1 MEYGDKHR
9 TMAIF
14 TDKRDLT
21 LTAAGADAA
30 QAFDHVMD
38 GYLSM
43 APDTGDRLKGV
54 FAADPDMA
62 MAHCLKAYFMMLM
75 AMGGLVPKA
84 QQAAAKAQELAA
96 NASPRE
102 QLHARA
108 AVLWTARNMDGAAR
122 VWEEILLDHPR
133 DILAARLAHFANF
146 YSGDARRLRDSVNRI
161 MPAWGQD
168 VPGFSYLK
176 GMQAFGFEES
186 GDYAR
191 AQAAAETAIE
201 LEPMD
206 PWATHAYAH
215 VMEMQD
221 RQADGLAWIDRLRP
235 HWTQANNFQNHIWW
249 HEALMMMDQGRMDDV
264 MAQYDAHVAAPESE
278 EYLDICNAVSLLQ
291 RLEIMGLDVGDRW
304 APLAAKVQ
312 NRTEEHILTFVDLH
326 YALALA
332 AMGDGKVH
340 EMREFMAAYEGAED
354 DSNLPIMK
362 ALGVP
367 LVNAL
372 IAYREGRYGDATD
385 AMIPVRYEIWMM
397 GGSHAQR
404 DLFNLILVD
413 AARKSGNT
421 ALTRALLSE
430 RRAVMPRDEWTE
442 KAFSDVSVA
451 G

>member
-1 MEYGDKHR
+1 MEYGIEHL

-21 LTAAGADAA
+21 LTAAGAEAA
-30 QAFDHVMD
+30 AAFDHVMD

-43 APDTGDRLKGV
+43 APDTGDRLKSV
-54 FAADPDMA
+54 FAADGDMA

-75 AMGGLVPKA
+75 AMGGLMPKA

-96 NASPRE
+96 RATPRDME
-102 QLHARA
+102 
-108 AVLWTARNMDGAAR
+108 GAAR
-122 VWEEILLDHPR
+122 LWEEILLDHPR

-161 MPAWGQD
+161 MPAWDAD

-176 GMQAFGFEES
+176 GMQAFGFEEA
-186 GDYAR
+186 GDYAQ
-191 AQAAAETAIE
+191 AQPAAETAIE
-201 LEPMD
+201 LEPND

-221 RQADGLAWIDRLRP
+221 RQDDGLAWIDRLRP

-249 HEALMMMDQGRMDDV
+249 HEALMMLDQGRMDDV
-264 MAQYDAHVAAPESE
+264 MTQYDAHVAAPESE
-278 EYLDICNAVSLLQ
+278 EYLDLCNAASLLQ

-332 AMGDGKVH
+332 AAGDGKVH
-340 EMREFMAAYEGAED
+340 EMREFMAAYEGPED

-367 LVNAL
+367 LMDAL
-372 IAYREGRYGDATD
+372 IAYREGRFDDATD
-385 AMIPVRYEIWMM
+385 AMIPVRYEMWQM

-404 DLFNLILVD
+404 DLFDLILID
-413 AARKSGNT
+413 AARKADNR
-421 ALTRALLSE
+421 ALTRALLAE
-430 RRAVMPRDEWTE
+430 RRAAMPGDHWTD
-442 KAFSDVSVA
+442 KAFA
-451 G
+451 EAAT